1 MKKKRIFW
9 KLFFFQKD
17 SRNLLGKRKT
27 FLKKQQPWKGRPW
40 TVFIVTEFYY
50 VVAAKLSFWYRR
62 SVFNIT
68 SKEKKRVL
76 GQKKKKT
83 WNTAHPVLCN
93 LLWCKDL
100 PRPPMFNPI
109 IFLRPKSSCHTESY
123 CKRSPFSSWVEVSL
137 GSHNMRLWIW
147 LLLYLTASSLIWL

>member
-68 SKEKKRVL
+68 SKEKKKSPWP
-76 GQKKKKT
+76 KKKKYEIPHT
-83 WNTAHPVLCN
+83 PYFAICFDVKISRGPLC
-93 LLWCKDL
+93 L
-100 PRPPMFNPI
+100 I
-109 IFLRPKSSCHTESY
+109 
-123 CKRSPFSSWVEVSL
+123 
-137 GSHNMRLWIW
+137 
-147 LLLYLTASSLIWL
+147 LLYSLDPRALATQNPTANDPHFHHEWKFPWGAIIWDYEFDYYYI